1 VQKDAEHKT
10 PFPED
15 GLVYDYRYK
24 LLLINLIMYVNSDN
38 NEEQIKIVYNLRTHA
53 AKYFLFSWGLF
64 I

>member
-24 LLLINLIMYVNSDN
+24 LLYLIIYRSSDN
-38 NEEQIKIVYNLRTHA
+38 NEEQVKIIYNLRTHA
-53 AKYFLFSWGLF
+53 TKYFLLLGDYLET
-64 I
+64 